1 MASIIHVIEN
11 YIYPQF
17 RIRSNPRHEC
27 LPPTRPTQSQQWQP
41 TSTRCTPGGTVNEAH
56 RDVVVLGENF
66 NFGVE
71 EDGVACCGGEDVWWH
86 GLAGYVSEG
95 VK

>member
-1 MASIIHVIEN
+1 M
-11 YIYPQF
+11 
-17 RIRSNPRHEC
+17 
-27 LPPTRPTQSQQWQP
+27 
-41 TSTRCTPGGTVNEAH
+41 
-56 RDVVVLGENF
+56 VLGENF